1 MFGIGTTEVI
11 VILVVAL
18 LVIGPSKLPD
28 AARAL
33 GKGLAEF
40 RRMSSDVKK
49 TLDMESKLSEYG
61 ESKPSGEDAQ
71 TGEARSAAEDPS
83 SAEPRDPEGTRDEA
97 GASEP
102 GGSKAPALQGEA
114 ELRPRLQPGSGEESG
129 DRS

>member
-49 TLDMESKLSEYG
+49 TLDMESKLSEFE
-61 ESKPSGEDAQ
+61 ESKGSSGDGQ
-71 TGEARSAAEDPS
+71 TGSTGEQPS
-83 SAEPRDPEGTRDEA
+83 SVDHHSPETAPGEVKAEEKS
-97 GASEP
+97 ASESETRA
-102 GGSKAPALQGEA
+102 GQN
-114 ELRPRLQPGSGEESG
+114 ELRPRLQPVSEDRNG

>member
-49 TLDMESKLSEYG
+49 TLDMESKLSEFE
-61 ESKPSGEDAQ
+61 ESKGSSEDGQ
-71 TGEARSAAEDPS
+71 TGSTGEQASSLDSLSPETAPGEVKAEEKSATESD
-83 SAEPRDPEGTRDEA
+83 TRA
-97 GASEP
+97 G
-102 GGSKAPALQGEA
+102 QN
-114 ELRPRLQPGSGEESG
+114 ELRPRLQPVSEERNG

>member
-49 TLDMESKLSEYG
+49 TLDMESRLSENG
-61 ESKPSGEDAQ
+61 ESKPSGQEAQ
-71 TGEARSAAEDPS
+71 TGKAGAAAEEPS
-83 SAEPRDPEGTRDEA
+83 PAGSEASAGSTEEA
-97 GASEP
+97 GDS
-102 GGSKAPALQGEA
+102 GSQSPALEEEA
-114 ELRPRLQPGSGEESG
+114 ELRPRLQPGSGERSG

>member
-49 TLDMESKLSEYG
+49 TLDMESRLSENG
-61 ESKPSGEDAQ
+61 ESKPGGADRQGRGCGRGAYAFR
-71 TGEARSAAEDPS
+71 TGSTDRQ
-83 SAEPRDPEGTRDEA
+83 RR
-97 GASEP
+97 
-102 GGSKAPALQGEA
+102 GG
-114 ELRPRLQPGSGEESG
+114 R
-129 DRS
+129 